1 MRNSPSKWMGGLQP
15 ERNFV
20 ESKYPIADEI
30 EIENVS
36 RGSRLRLVLL
46 FWACKITSTVMDGIE
61 AWIRKILL
69 LIAARV
75 NVADISKSS
84 RLDFVPLGVPIW
96 VSISSNDRSS
106 ASALPP

>member
-1 MRNSPSKWMGGLQP
+1 
-15 ERNFV
+15 
-20 ESKYPIADEI
+20 
-30 EIENVS
+30 
-36 RGSRLRLVLL
+36 
-46 FWACKITSTVMDGIE
+46 MDGIE

-84 RLDFVPLGVPIW
+84 GLDFVPLGVPIW